1 MFFTTRSA
9 ERPYHLGSF
18 PMESL
23 PRDDAVFAEEAARPP
38 ACAAK
43 YNNPPK
49 GPLAKSLRTYLDIFI
64 ETAVTNPAPVR
75 ACSCRAFAR
84 SAAACVS
91 MRRRF

>member
-38 ACAAK
+38 ACAPK

-49 GPLAKSLRTYLDIFI
+49 GPLAKSLRTYLDIG
-64 ETAVTNPAPVR
+64 ADPDSYD
-75 ACSCRAFAR
+75 CSCLTHCFISRN
-84 SAAACVS
+84 
-91 MRRRF
+91 